1 MLGLRF
7 FLLDDVTDCSDV
19 LSLMMMAVLPAWRK
33 AGYDHNFEMIKNTW
47 LPSNAALQAG
57 NGKWRF
63 EEERQVWAGPQRGF
77 TLQARHWRDPVRD
90 EDGDIVDSVD
100 SRTLRIQLL
109 QRASHVLR
117 HRMVLEPVTVEL
129 VQALEM
135 ELDSLF
141 SQVVDGYGGDEDDE
155 WLSWGFEFPEYTSK
169 LVTKDA
175 SGGFWPWP
183 QLTPGPGGPA
193 QGGPG
198 VGHGHVQANPAQVGG
213 ARRRGTRQPPK
224 YFTVSEIGDMR
235 LSADEGDERPRW
247 VLVRDDEGGQ
257 DVYDVTGE
265 FLFYGPSISRPL
277 TMITMPQVSWTRT
290 AGSTTGPLWSGQNRD
305 LRSIPRRRWIT

>member
-1 MLGLRF
+1 
-7 FLLDDVTDCSDV
+7 
-19 LSLMMMAVLPAWRK
+19 MMMAVLPARK
-33 AGYDHNFEMIKNTW
+33 EAAYDHSFEMIKNTW

-63 EEERQVWAGPQRGF
+63 EEERKVWAGPQRGF
-77 TLQARHWRDPVRD
+77 ILKARHRRDPVRD
-90 EDGDIVDSVD
+90 EDGEIVDSVN
-100 SRTLRIQLL
+100 SRTLRIELL

-117 HRMVLEPVTVEL
+117 HQVMLEPVTVEL

-141 SQVVDGYGGDEDDE
+141 YQMVNGYGGDEDDE

-175 SGGFWPWP
+175 SGDFFPWP
-183 QLTPGPGGPA
+183 QLTPGPGSPV

-198 VGHGHVQANPAQVGG
+198 VGHGHVHANAAQVAR
-213 ARRRGTRQPPK
+213 ARRRSIRQPPK

-235 LSADEGDERPRW
+235 LSTDEGDERPRW
-247 VLVRDDEGGQ
+247 ALVRDDEGRQ
-257 DVYDVTGE
+257 DVYDVTGK
-265 FLFYGPSISRPL
+265 FLFYDPSLSRPL
-277 TMITMPQVSWTRT
+277 TIMITIPQVSWTRT
-290 AGSTTGPLWSGQNRD
+290 AGSTTELLWSGQNRD
-305 LRSIPRRRWIT
+305 TRSIPRRQWIS